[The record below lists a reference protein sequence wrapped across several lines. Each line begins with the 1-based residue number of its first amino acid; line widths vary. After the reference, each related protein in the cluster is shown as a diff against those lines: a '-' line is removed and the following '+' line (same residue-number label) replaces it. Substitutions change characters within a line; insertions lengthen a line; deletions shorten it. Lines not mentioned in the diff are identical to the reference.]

1 MNVCFAKV
9 LGKAERENVTDVAVQ
24 ENMLDSLVKF
34 ATELDGLPMNVLIA
48 KEVVTK
54 LLNLKKLIQRRA
66 KMITITTGEITLS
79 PTQINMFMRC
89 QYQWYLRY
97 VEGLKIPPKPDMVVG
112 SSFHKAMERNF
123 QNKMETQEDLPV
135 DEVLD
140 VYSETFEER
149 LEEVEDKPEDKI
161 LGELKDSGYKITKE
175 YRENKAP
182 EIQPLEVETYI
193 EAHIGEG
200 VKLHGYAD
208 IITTDLKV
216 IDLKTVKRKPQNNQI
231 DYGYQLQL
239 ETYAIHNDLKGAEI
253 HYAIQTKNPQIL
265 VLSHP
270 LPATN
275 QRIKTIAKQVAEA
288 IRSGNFLPN
297 GLGHSWACNYCGYK
311 EKGLCPYS

>member
-1 MNVCFAKV
+1 MIN
-9 LGKAERENVTDVAVQ
+9 Q
-24 ENMLDSLVKF
+24 P
-34 ATELDGLPMNVLIA
+34 TE
-48 KEVVTK
+48 
-54 LLNLKKLIQRRA
+54 
-66 KMITITTGEITLS
+66 EITLS

-112 SSFHKAMERNF
+112 SSFHKAMEKNF
-123 QNKMETQEDLPV
+123 ENKIETQEDLPV

-140 VYSETFEER
+140 VYSETFEEK
-149 LEEVEDKPEDKI
+149 LQEVEDKPEEVE
-161 LGELKDSGYKITKE
+161 LGKLKDSGYKITKE
-175 YRENKAP
+175 YRETKAP

-193 EAHIGEG
+193 EADIGDG

-216 IDLKTVKRKPQNNQI
+216 IDLKTVKKKPSNNQI

-239 ETYAIHNDLKGAEI
+239 ETYAIHNDLRGAEI

-265 VLSHP
+265 VLEHP

-288 IRSGNFLPN
+288 IRTGNFLPN

-311 EKGLCPYS
+311 EKGLCPYNK